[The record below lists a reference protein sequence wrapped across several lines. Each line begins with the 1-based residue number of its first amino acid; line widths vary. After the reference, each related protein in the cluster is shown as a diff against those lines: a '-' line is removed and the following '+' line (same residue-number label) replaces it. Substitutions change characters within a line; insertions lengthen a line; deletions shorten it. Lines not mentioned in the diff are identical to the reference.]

1 MFLIA
6 PITPLDIR
14 QKEFNR
20 SFRGY
25 NERQVDKF
33 KEEVASALEELLRE
47 NDKLKQ
53 KLAECEEQQK
63 RYREI
68 EEVLKNTMVMA
79 QKQAQELKKAT
90 DKEIKLMMQDAHQRS
105 EKIIQEA
112 ELKARKK
119 ITDAKKQVEE
129 IMEEYAALQKQF
141 QAFKIKFK
149 ALLEA
154 QLEALSQNDIFD
166 EAAVTVEK
174 LEEMES
180 SGINNTGDTTEKNK
194 F

>member
-53 KLAECEEQQK
+53 RLAECEEQQK

-79 QKQAQELKKAT
+79 QKQAQELKEAT
-90 DKEIKLMMQDAHQRS
+90 HKEIKLMMQDAHQRS

-112 ELKARKK
+112 ELKAREK
-119 ITDAKKQVEE
+119 ITEAKKQVEE

-149 ALLEA
+149 TLLEA
-154 QLEALSQNDIFD
+154 QLEALCQNDIFD

-174 LEEMES
+174 LEKMES
-180 SGINNTGDTTEKNK
+180 SGTNNTGDTTLRGE
-194 F
+194 